1 MQSICVSVCVYLC
14 VCVSVWVA
22 QIITAAHLETCNLA
36 CTCLLMNSGCIPKS
50 RSVWPNWRVKIVN
63 SYFAVSRASH
73 SMYWLLYYFV
83 RNYFFNFSCWFSFP
97 LLQFL
102 FSFRRLVDVCIELNY
117 IKRINICASDFFVF
131 FCGFCFHSIFSSV
144 CLFNYRSVFVDRHN
158 CRFYLPKTQISKL
171 SCRLVMYLCP
181 VLSLYL
187 FQ

>member
-1 MQSICVSVCVYLC
+1 MQSICVSVCVC
-14 VCVSVWVA
+14 VWVA

-36 CTCLLMNSGCIPKS
+36 CTCLLMNSGCVPKS

-131 FCGFCFHSIFSSV
+131 FYV
-144 CLFNYRSVFVDRHN
+144 SVFI
-158 CRFYLPKTQISKL
+158 RFFLQSVYLII
-171 SCRLVMYLCP
+171 V
-181 VLSLYL
+181 LYL
-187 FQ
+187 WMVIIVVFICQKHR